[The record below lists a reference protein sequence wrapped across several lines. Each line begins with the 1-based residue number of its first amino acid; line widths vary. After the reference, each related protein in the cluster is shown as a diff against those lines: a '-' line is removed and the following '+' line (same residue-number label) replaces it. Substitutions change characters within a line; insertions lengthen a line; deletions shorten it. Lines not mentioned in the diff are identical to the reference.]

1 MNSNV
6 RMTKIVLVGT
16 KDNMKETIDI
26 LHSLKIIHIIDFKEH
41 DETFEVGKSLGEV
54 AIFSELLISIRSL
67 LHKFDNGLG
76 NIKST
81 YTKSEVSRN
90 LEKEVFETENI
101 IKGYSEKIGKIDSV
115 LKEIENIESIGELK
129 GIGIEKKI
137 ISSVNNLIS
146 SKSQLEAYRTE
157 LKDQMDV
164 IIEQESIHLLQYED
178 FLSNEIEKM
187 EAPLRFTTTKNTFI
201 IEGWI
206 PENKYQDIKD
216 ILKKKFNDR
225 VTIDKVKFSHNE
237 DVPIEFKHP
246 IPIKPFELLLE
257 LFEYPKTKEIDPT
270 FAIFITFPLFYGIML
285 GDIGYGLTIFFTS
298 LFMKT
303 KFKTEGWRMIL
314 GILEYSSLYTI
325 IFGIIYGEFFGFGIF
340 HFLGIDKIF
349 GLQMPVL
356 NRITDFMPIMI
367 LSMAIG
373 IFHILLGLS
382 FGFINHYRNHDLK
395 KAILEKGS
403 WITLIFSIIFLTI
416 NIYMSGPFFYIGI
429 SLFLTSIILLI
440 IGEGFIG
447 LIHIFSLMSNI
458 LSYLRLMAIGLSS
471 VGIAIVINSIVTKV
485 IFPKG
490 GVFILLGYIVLI
502 GGHMGN
508 ILLGIIASFLH
519 ALRLH
524 YVEFFTKFYEG
535 GGVKYKPFG
544 T

>member
-1 MNSNV
+1 
-6 RMTKIVLVGT
+6 
-16 KDNMKETIDI
+16 
-26 LHSLKIIHIIDFKEH
+26 
-41 DETFEVGKSLGEV
+41 
-54 AIFSELLISIRSL
+54 
-67 LHKFDNGLG
+67 
-76 NIKST
+76 
-81 YTKSEVSRN
+81 
-90 LEKEVFETENI
+90 
-101 IKGYSEKIGKIDSV
+101 
-115 LKEIENIESIGELK
+115 
-129 GIGIEKKI
+129 
-137 ISSVNNLIS
+137 
-146 SKSQLEAYRTE
+146 
-157 LKDQMDV
+157 
-164 IIEQESIHLLQYED
+164 
-178 FLSNEIEKM
+178 
-187 EAPLRFTTTKNTFI
+187 
-201 IEGWI
+201 
-206 PENKYQDIKD
+206 
-216 ILKKKFNDR
+216 
-225 VTIDKVKFSHNE
+225 
-237 DVPIEFKHP
+237 
-246 IPIKPFELLLE
+246 
-257 LFEYPKTKEIDPT
+257 
-270 FAIFITFPLFYGIML
+270 
-285 GDIGYGLTIFFTS
+285 
-298 LFMKT
+298 
-303 KFKTEGWRMIL
+303 MIL

-382 FGFINHYRNHDLK
+382 FGFINHYRNHNLK

-403 WITLIFSIIFLTI
+403 WIMLIFSIIFLTI